1 MAKKVKGATI
11 TFEVTDNGT
20 LKMVGQNSRTA
31 KKGLDNVGKSA
42 GDVRRNMQAM
52 SGRVE
57 SGTKGFARM
66 QQGTGGL
73 VQSYAILASTL
84 FALGAAFRAMENA
97 ANIENQ
103 TKGFRA
109 LAQITGTS
117 LLSITESVRSAT
129 GSMLDFQTAAQQT
142 AIASAA
148 GFTADQIRFLA
159 EGAKLAS
166 VTLGRDLTD
175 SFNRLIRGV
184 TKAEPELLD
193 ELGII
198 LRLDIAT
205 RKFAAANGLVAE
217 KLTIAE
223 RRMAVFEEVQRQL
236 IGNFGAMRDE
246 ADNFLNPFSR
256 LSVAISDLIKAMQG
270 PVVEFFASFAEFLTQ
285 NIGALTT
292 AFALLGLS
300 ILRQIVP
307 SIGTLSAS
315 FTEMGNNAVRAANKA
330 DSRMKASARLVRMRS
345 KTEVA
350 AEINKSQIV
359 RKEIIRRFGS
369 EEAFNKKSMA
379 GQLARIKFMIQME
392 KMGMSKTR
400 QFNQQRLSSLMVVEK
415 RIQEEIKR
423 TGLISN
429 AVLGR
434 MKVQLHSIA
443 TGPINA
449 LKIQFGKLAGVIT
462 TLGKAVSFLG
472 AAFSRLLMAAMAF
485 FTLKFMVDM
494 LPSIKKINNIVQEL
508 SGNLKS
514 TNTELKEMAFFADRT
529 LLEDKL
535 ESINREFGTI
545 EGTLKGANV
554 ELEFFNNMIKGI
566 AGPSSDNFKEF
577 IQEESRKIIELFS
590 EGGTTGFGSQFQG
603 FLARTGMTSGPGSP
617 PAGLTNR
624 SFADRSATT
633 LGTTSSQALQDAT
646 TIQLNS
652 IITNAIAQ
660 INAGQIT
667 AAADIL
673 SILGEETGQ
682 KFING
687 FQEAV
692 EEEGKHGQAAVA
704 FTSAFKT
711 SLMDQNADA
720 LAMTFFKGLDEGFTV
735 TGFSEALVE
744 TIRLMTEFREG
755 ITEITGVTVEFEE
768 EAKSLSESLVG
779 MIPKPSNAEKTAA
792 QLESMLRTVYEL
804 DEAGNRTTNLKD
816 MTMTM
821 EDGTKIRGSL
831 KQIAKEQLGIEAET
845 DEILLSILES
855 ERERLELV
863 DKRLQTH
870 KTLATLV
877 KMEIDRLAFV
887 NTRVSKRMQ
896 TEFKIFDLQLKQVAA
911 LDKFGLTQTDLVKLQ
926 GAAAEN
932 LSDAEKEILAG
943 NKALEQ
949 QIDLL
954 ESSLDRIEMLGKALL
969 ETFDSSAA
977 TNLAKLFDT
986 ANLGE
991 FGGKE
996 FINALAVDLRKTVS
1010 KSMAEGLVDGAT
1022 EMLTPEK
1029 FKMNKKLDPAQKILQ
1044 VHKQHVDGLAGILD
1058 MHVQGIAQ
1066 VMGHQGT
1073 VPSVTANF
1081 DPSDPNAATYGS
1093 LFGPSGD
1100 TKPGG
1105 FRDALQGHFGKGGTL
1120 LTGLFGRRGA
1130 QTRYDSETED
1140 GIEELTVS
1148 KVPDKAGILGTYGG
1162 TDIFGIKK
1170 AMDSTFGEGGSF
1182 EESGGKIFGEGG
1194 MFQSIGS
1201 SLFDTFFGS
1210 GGMGSSLLSI
1220 FGFAKG
1226 GYTAIQAASGGT
1238 FSGPTT
1244 GYPATL
1250 HGNEAVVPLPDGKN
1264 IPVDLGAK
1272 ANNTNNTNITVNM
1285 ADGSSTTDSDGAAQ
1299 LAQAI
1304 DAAVQNT
1311 IEKELRPGGILA
1323 G

>member
-1 MAKKVKGATI
+1 MAKKIKGATI
-11 TFEVTDNGT
+11 TFEVTSDGS
-20 LKMVGQNSRTA
+20 LKIVEKEARKT
-31 KKGLDNVGKSA
+31 KKGLDGVGKSA

-117 LLSITESVRSAT
+117 LLSITASVRAAT

-256 LSVAISDLIKAMQG
+256 LSVAITDLIKAMQG
-270 PVVEFFASFAEFLTQ
+270 PVVNFFASFAEFLTQ

-307 SIGTLSAS
+307 SIDTLSVS
-315 FTEMGNNAVRAANKA
+315 FTTMGNNAVMAANKA
-330 DSRMKASARLVRMRS
+330 DRRMKASARLIRMRS

-350 AEINKSQIV
+350 AEINKSQLV
-359 RKEIIRRFGS
+359 KKEIIRRYGT
-369 EEAFNKKSMA
+369 EDAFTKKSMA

-392 KMGMSKTR
+392 KLGLSKTR
-400 QFNQQRLSSLMVVEK
+400 QFNQQRLNSLIVVEK

-434 MKVQLHSIA
+434 MKLQLHSIA

-462 TLGKAVSFLG
+462 VLGKAVSFLG
-472 AAFSRLLMAAMAF
+472 AAFNRLLMVAMAF
-485 FTLKFMVDM
+485 FTVKFLIDL
-494 LPSIKKINNIVQEL
+494 LPATKKINNIVQEL
-508 SGNLKS
+508 NGNLKA
-514 TNTELKEMAFFADRT
+514 TGIALKEMAFFADRT
-529 LLEDKL
+529 LLENKL
-535 ESINREFGTI
+535 ENINQEFGDI
-545 EGTLKGANV
+545 EGALKGANV

-566 AGPSSDNFKEF
+566 EGPNTENFKQF
-577 IQEESRKIIELFS
+577 IQEQSREIIKLFS
-590 EGGTTGFGSQFQG
+590 DGGLLSLGSQ
-603 FLARTGMTSGPGSP
+603 AVKVMTSTHSRSQ
-617 PAGLTNR
+617 AGANTFEGLSNYSGGGIASAALEDATAIQMNQILTN
-624 SFADRSATT
+624 AVA
-633 LGTTSSQALQDAT
+633 A
-646 TIQLNS
+646 
-652 IITNAIAQ
+652 
-660 INAGQIT
+660 INAQQIGQ
-667 AAADIL
+667 AQDIL
-673 SILGEETGQ
+673 SILGEDVGQ
-682 KFING
+682 QFIAG
-687 FQEAV
+687 LTKATA
-692 EEEGKHGQAAVA
+692 EGDEYGVAAVNFVEQFSERLLKENTDEMA
-704 FTSAFKT
+704 VK
-711 SLMDQNADA
+711 
-720 LAMTFFKGLDEGFTV
+720 FFAGLTEGFEI
-735 TGFSEALVE
+735 TGLSQALIDSIAVA
-744 TIRLMTEFREG
+744 MGFREG
-755 ITEITGVTVEFEE
+755 LLETTGVIVNFREE
-768 EAKSLSESLVG
+768 SKSLSETLVG

-792 QLESMLRTVYEL
+792 QLESMLRTVYEI
-804 DEAGNRTTNLKD
+804 DETTGERLSKRKEI
-816 MTMTM
+816 TLEM
-821 EDGTKIRGSL
+821 EDGKKVTGSIL
-831 KQIAKEQLGIEAET
+831 QIARDHLGIEAQT
-845 DEILLSILES
+845 DEEVLSILES

-870 KTLATLV
+870 KTLATFV

-896 TEFKIFDLQLKQVAA
+896 TEFKIFDLQLKQVQA
-911 LDKFGLTQTDLVKLQ
+911 LDKFGITQTDLIKLQ

-943 NKALEQ
+943 NAALEQ

-1105 FRDALQGHFGKGGTL
+1105 FRDALQGHFGRGGTL
-1120 LTGLFGRRGA
+1120 LTGLFGSRGGQA
-1130 QTRYDSETED
+1130 GETTETKD
-1140 GIEELTVS
+1140 GMEELITS
-1148 KVPDKAGILGTYGG
+1148 KTPDKAGILGTYGG

-1170 AMDSTFGEGGSF
+1170 AMDSTFGEGGTF

-1210 GGMGSSLLSI
+1210 GGMGSSLLSL

>member
-1 MAKKVKGATI
+1 MAKTVKGATI

-117 LLSITESVRSAT
+117 LLSITASVRAAT

-148 GFTADQIRFLA
+148 GFTSDQIRFLA

-315 FTEMGNNAVRAANKA
+315 FTTMGNNAVIAANKA
-330 DSRMKASARLVRMRS
+330 DRRMKASARLVRMRS

-392 KMGMSKTR
+392 KMGMSKTK
-400 QFNQQRLSSLMVVEK
+400 QFNQQRLNSLMVVEK

-429 AVLGR
+429 AVLAK
-434 MKVQLHSIA
+434 MKIQLHSLA
-443 TGPINA
+443 TGPVNA
-449 LKIQFGKLAGVIT
+449 LKVQFGKLAGVIT
-462 TLGKAVSFLG
+462 VLGKAISFLG
-472 AAFSRLLMAAMAF
+472 AAFNKLLMAAMAF
-485 FTLKFMVDM
+485 FTVKFLIDM
-494 LPSIKKINNIVQEL
+494 LPGVKKINNIVQEL
-508 SGNLKS
+508 NGNLKAS
-514 TNTELKEMAFFADRT
+514 GIALKEMAFFADRT

-535 ESINREFGTI
+535 SNINQEFGLV

-566 AGPSSDNFKEF
+566 EGPNTENFRQF
-577 IQEESRKIIELFS
+577 IQDESRKIIELFS
-590 EGGTTGFGSQFQG
+590 DGGLVDLGSMIMG
-603 FLARTGMTSGPGSP
+603 TVT
-617 PAGLTNR
+617 AGHTQSDVNE
-624 SFADRSATT
+624 SFAGRRRYSGAESRGGNIASA
-633 LGTTSSQALQDAT
+633 ALEDAVET
-646 TIQLNS
+646 QINS
-652 IITNAIAQ
+652 LLTNAIAAV
-660 INAGQIT
+660 NSGQLT
-667 AAADIL
+667 DAQAIL
-673 SILGEETGQ
+673 EILGENVGQQFIAGLTKATADGDEYGVAAANFATG
-682 KFING
+682 F
-687 FQEAV
+687 A
-692 EEEGKHGQAAVA
+692 EELAKN
-704 FTSAFKT
+704 KT
-711 SLMDQNADA
+711 DE
-720 LAMTFFKGLDEGFTV
+720 LAMTFFTGLDEGFSI
-735 TGFSEALVE
+735 TGLSNELINAIKVS
-744 TIRLMTEFREG
+744 MGFREEM
-755 ITEITGVTVEFEE
+755 TDITGVVVNFRE
-768 EAKSLSESLVG
+768 EAKSLSETLVG

-792 QLESMLRTVYEL
+792 QLESMLRTIFEI
-804 DEAGNRTTNLKD
+804 DEETGERLSKRKEITLE
-816 MTMTM
+816 M
-821 EDGTKIRGSL
+821 EDGRKITGSIL
-831 KQIAKEQLGIEAET
+831 QIARDHLGIEAET
-845 DEILLSILES
+845 DEQVISILES

-870 KTLATLV
+870 KTLSTLV
-877 KMEIDRLAFV
+877 KMEIDRMAFV

-896 TEFKIFDLQLKQVAA
+896 TEFKIFDLQLKQVQA
-911 LDKFGLTQTDLVKLQ
+911 LDKFGITQTDLIKLQ

-943 NKALEQ
+943 NAALEQ

-1105 FRDALQGHFGKGGTL
+1105 FRDALQGHFGRGGTL
-1120 LTGLFGRRGA
+1120 LTGLFGKSGS
-1130 QTRYDSETED
+1130 QTGEMTDDGSGS
-1140 GIEELTVS
+1140 GIEEMTVKAS
-1148 KVPDKAGILGTYGG
+1148 KGKAGILGTYGG
-1162 TDIFGIKK
+1162 TDIFGIKT
-1170 AMDSTFGEGGSF
+1170 AMDKTFGEGGTF

-1194 MFQSIGS
+1194 MFQSIGG
-1201 SLFDTFFGS
+1201 SLFDTFFGE
-1210 GGMGSSLLSI
+1210 GGMGSSLLSL

>member
-1 MAKKVKGATI
+1 MN
-11 TFEVTDNGT
+11 ED
-20 LKMVGQNSRTA
+20 
-31 KKGLDNVGKSA
+31 
-42 GDVRRNMQAM
+42 
-52 SGRVE
+52 
-57 SGTKGFARM
+57 
-66 QQGTGGL
+66 
-73 VQSYAILASTL
+73 
-84 FALGAAFRAMENA
+84 
-97 ANIENQ
+97 
-103 TKGFRA
+103 
-109 LAQITGTS
+109 
-117 LLSITESVRSAT
+117 
-129 GSMLDFQTAAQQT
+129 
-142 AIASAA
+142 
-148 GFTADQIRFLA
+148 AD
-159 EGAKLAS
+159 
-166 VTLGRDLTD
+166 
-175 SFNRLIRGV
+175 
-184 TKAEPELLD
+184 
-193 ELGII
+193 
-198 LRLDIAT
+198 
-205 RKFAAANGLVAE
+205 
-217 KLTIAE
+217 
-223 RRMAVFEEVQRQL
+223 
-236 IGNFGAMRDE
+236 
-246 ADNFLNPFSR
+246 
-256 LSVAISDLIKAMQG
+256 
-270 PVVEFFASFAEFLTQ
+270 
-285 NIGALTT
+285 
-292 AFALLGLS
+292 
-300 ILRQIVP
+300 
-307 SIGTLSAS
+307 
-315 FTEMGNNAVRAANKA
+315 
-330 DSRMKASARLVRMRS
+330 
-345 KTEVA
+345 
-350 AEINKSQIV
+350 
-359 RKEIIRRFGS
+359 
-369 EEAFNKKSMA
+369 
-379 GQLARIKFMIQME
+379 
-392 KMGMSKTR
+392 
-400 QFNQQRLSSLMVVEK
+400 
-415 RIQEEIKR
+415 
-423 TGLISN
+423 
-429 AVLGR
+429 
-434 MKVQLHSIA
+434 
-443 TGPINA
+443 
-449 LKIQFGKLAGVIT
+449 KI
-462 TLGKAVSFLG
+462 
-472 AAFSRLLMAAMAF
+472 
-485 FTLKFMVDM
+485 
-494 LPSIKKINNIVQEL
+494 
-508 SGNLKS
+508 
-514 TNTELKEMAFFADRT
+514 
-529 LLEDKL
+529 
-535 ESINREFGTI
+535 
-545 EGTLKGANV
+545 
-554 ELEFFNNMIKGI
+554 
-566 AGPSSDNFKEF
+566 
-577 IQEESRKIIELFS
+577 
-590 EGGTTGFGSQFQG
+590 
-603 FLARTGMTSGPGSP
+603 
-617 PAGLTNR
+617 
-624 SFADRSATT
+624 
-633 LGTTSSQALQDAT
+633 
-646 TIQLNS
+646 
-652 IITNAIAQ
+652 
-660 INAGQIT
+660 
-667 AAADIL
+667 
-673 SILGEETGQ
+673 
-682 KFING
+682 
-687 FQEAV
+687 
-692 EEEGKHGQAAVA
+692 
-704 FTSAFKT
+704 
-711 SLMDQNADA
+711 
-720 LAMTFFKGLDEGFTV
+720 AMTFFKGLDEGFTV
-735 TGFSEALVE
+735 TGFSDALVE
-744 TIRLMTEFREG
+744 VIRLSMESREA
-755 ITEITGVTVEFEE
+755 ITDITGVIVNFREE
-768 EAKSLSESLVG
+768 SKSLSETLVG

-792 QLESMLRTVYEL
+792 QLESMLRTVYEI
-804 DEAGNRTTNLKD
+804 DENTKERLGVRKEITLE
-816 MTMTM
+816 M
-821 EDGTKIRGSL
+821 EDGKKVTGSIL
-831 KQIAKEQLGIEAET
+831 QIARDHLGIEAET
-845 DEILLSILES
+845 DEQVLSILES

-877 KMEIDRLAFV
+877 KMEIDRMAFV

-896 TEFKIFDLQLKQVAA
+896 TEFKIFDLQLKQVQA
-911 LDKFGLTQTDLVKLQ
+911 LDKFGLTQTDLIKLQ

-943 NKALEQ
+943 NAALEQ

-1073 VPSVTANF
+1073 VPSVTSNF

-1105 FRDALQGHFGKGGTL
+1105 FRDALQGHFGRGGTL

-1130 QTRYDSETED
+1130 QTGEMTETED

>member
-682 KFING
+682 KFIDG

-1210 GGMGSSLLSI
+1210 GGMGSSLLSL

>member
-400 QFNQQRLSSLMVVEK
+400 QFNQQRLNSLMVVEK

>member
-1 MAKKVKGATI
+1 M
-11 TFEVTDNGT
+11 TDNGT